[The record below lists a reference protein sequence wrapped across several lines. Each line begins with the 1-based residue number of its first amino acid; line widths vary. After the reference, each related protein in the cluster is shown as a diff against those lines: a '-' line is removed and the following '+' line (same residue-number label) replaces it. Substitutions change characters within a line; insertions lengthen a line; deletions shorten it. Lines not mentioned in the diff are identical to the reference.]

1 MGQALGERGRRV
13 VLHALQGSWPWPRP
27 DELAASEQLLAAIPR
42 GEPVVADGLLWPG
55 LGALRQQLARSNPVV
70 VLVHSLL
77 DKEGADDALALIAA
91 EMSALGDAA
100 LWIATSPTMGRR
112 VAERLGHAGPA
123 GVVVC
128 PGTAPAPRAPGSA
141 GHQLLSVG
149 TVTPRKGTRQLIEA
163 VAGLEDPEWR
173 LDIVGALHRDSV
185 YAGQVRADI
194 ERACLGGRITLHGE
208 LSEDALEAAYGRAD
222 ILVHAAHFEAFG
234 MCLTEAIARG
244 IPVLSTPAGAL
255 EVLPEAAVHQ
265 VPAGEPGA
273 MTAALE
279 GLLASPEQQHR
290 MGRAAAAA
298 QLPTW
303 AEAAVLFEAAIEGLG

>member
-1 MGQALGERGRRV
+1 MGQALSERGCRV
-13 VLHALQGSWPWPRP
+13 VLHALPGSWPWPRA
-27 DELAASEQLLAAIPR
+27 DELAASEALLAAIPS
-42 GEPVVADGLLWPG
+42 GEPVLADGLLWPG
-55 LGALRQQLARSNPVV
+55 LGALRQQLGRSNSVV

-77 DKEGADDALALIAA
+77 DKEGPDDAQALITA

-100 LWIATSPTMGRR
+100 LWIATSPTMGRT
-112 VAERLGHAGPA
+112 VAARLGPAGPA
-123 GVVVC
+123 GAVVC

-163 VAGLEDPEWR
+163 VAGLKDPDWR
-173 LDIVGALHRDSV
+173 LDIVGGLHRDPA
-185 YAGQVRADI
+185 YADQVSADI
-194 ERACLGGRITLHGE
+194 ERASLGGRVTLHGE
-208 LSEDALEAAYGRAD
+208 LSGDALEAAYGRAD

-255 EVLPEAAVHQ
+255 EVLPEAAVLQ
-265 VPAGEPGA
+265 VPAGDPAA
-273 MTAALE
+273 MTGALE
-279 GLLASPEQQHR
+279 GLLGSPEQQDR
-290 MGRAAAAA
+290 MGRAAAGA

-303 AEAAVLFEAAIEGLG
+303 AEVAALFEAAIEGLE